1 MMKRRREIAV
11 NRQAFFNYE
20 VLERFEA
27 GIQLTGTEIKSI
39 RAARVDLRGAH
50 ARLENN
56 ELWLHGVH
64 VALYDPA
71 GRGNHD
77 PRRPRK
83 LLMRRSEI
91 DYIGGS
97 ISQKGLTLVPL
108 KLYVKNHWAKV
119 ELGLGKGKRRYDKRK
134 AIIERDK
141 DREARRA
148 LRHLV

>member
-1 MMKRRREIAV
+1 MMSRRREIAV
-11 NRQAFFNYE
+11 NRQAFYNYE

-56 ELWLHGVH
+56 ELWLHGMH
-64 VALYDPA
+64 VALYNPA
-71 GRGNHD
+71 GSSNHD

-91 DYIGGS
+91 DNIGGD

-119 ELGLGKGKRRYDKRK
+119 ELGLAKGKRRYDKRK

>member
-1 MMKRRREIAV
+1 MKHRREIAV
-11 NRQAFFNYE
+11 NRQAFYNYE

-50 ARLENN
+50 ARLEDN
-56 ELWLHGVH
+56 ELWLHGMH

-71 GRGNHD
+71 GRSNHD

-91 DYIGGS
+91 DNIGGD

-108 KLYVKNHWAKV
+108 KLYVKNHWVKV
-119 ELGLGKGKRRYDKRK
+119 ELGLAKGKRRYDKRK

>member
-1 MMKRRREIAV
+1 MKRGRDLAV

-20 VLERFEA
+20 VLERYEA

-39 RAARVDLRGAH
+39 RAGLVDLRGAH
-50 ARLENN
+50 ARFEDN
-56 ELWLHGVH
+56 ELWLHGMH

-71 GRGNHD
+71 GRSNHD

-83 LLMRRSEI
+83 LLMRRGEISEI
-91 DYIGGS
+91 AGKL
-97 ISQKGLTLVPL
+97 SQKGLTLVPL
-108 KLYVKNHWAKV
+108 RLYVKNHWAKIEV
-119 ELGLGKGKRRYDKRK
+119 GLGRGKRRYDKRK

-148 LRHLV
+148 IRHAA

>member
-1 MMKRRREIAV
+1 MARRRDIAV

-27 GIQLTGTEIKSI
+27 GLQLTGTEIKSI

-56 ELWLHGVH
+56 ELWLHGMH

-71 GRGNHD
+71 GQRNHD
-77 PRRPRK
+77 PKRPRK

-91 DYIGGS
+91 SEIGGK
-97 ISQKGLTLVPL
+97 ISQRGLTLVPL
-108 KLYVKNHWAKV
+108 RLYVKNHWAKI
-119 ELGLGKGKRRYDKRK
+119 ELGLGRGKRQYDKRK

-148 LRHLV
+148 LRHLT

>member
-1 MMKRRREIAV
+1 MARRRDIAV

-27 GIQLTGTEIKSI
+27 GLQLTGTEIKSI

-56 ELWLHGVH
+56 ELWLHGMH

-71 GRGNHD
+71 GQRNHD
-77 PRRPRK
+77 PKRPRK

-91 DYIGGS
+91 AEIGGK
-97 ISQKGLTLVPL
+97 ITQRGLTLVPL
-108 KLYVKNHWAKV
+108 RLYVKNHWAKI
-119 ELGLGKGKRRYDKRK
+119 ELGLGRGKRQYDKRK

-148 LRHLV
+148 LRHAR